1 MPILAMYS
9 NTCTYER
16 RLCFD
21 VCFHLLSCFTR
32 LPTSTALQA
41 TPNPTTPDVMGPPWP
56 EHTRQSRNAPCPQ
69 SFGTLPSRRKKNPQT
84 AGITFESWSMSSMPV
99 RPTWLP
105 NNHVP
110 VFAMQVPI
118 VCFWSHEFVGRFFL
132 RFYFRITT
140 YIHLLLEGGSPS
152 TNGKKLFAAWLPAND
167 HLRSWRKGSR
177 TCAIKGCRPKSK
189 GRPSVLVSKS
199 MLDFWGVHPLE
210 IDQNESTQRAP
221 GRRRGSLR

>member
-16 RLCFD
+16 QLCFD

-69 SFGTLPSRRKKNPQT
+69 SFGTLPSRRKKNPQI
-84 AGITFESWSMSSMPV
+84 AGMTFESRSTSSMPV

-110 VFAMQVPI
+110 VFYRAASDPMNLWGVFFLNVFTSESPLTSTYDLRVDLQVPMAKT
-118 VCFWSHEFVGRFFL
+118 L
-132 RFYFRITT
+132 
-140 YIHLLLEGGSPS
+140 
-152 TNGKKLFAAWLPAND
+152 
-167 HLRSWRKGSR
+167 
-177 TCAIKGCRPKSK
+177 CRLASSK
-189 GRPSVLVSKS
+189 
-199 MLDFWGVHPLE
+199 
-210 IDQNESTQRAP
+210 
-221 GRRRGSLR
+221 